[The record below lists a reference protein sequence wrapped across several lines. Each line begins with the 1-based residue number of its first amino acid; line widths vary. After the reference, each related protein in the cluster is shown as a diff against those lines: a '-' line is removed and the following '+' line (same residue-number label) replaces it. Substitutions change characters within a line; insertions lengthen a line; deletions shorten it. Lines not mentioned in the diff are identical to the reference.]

1 MLWHCYAYLSCV
13 LIYNFSL
20 IEPDYFMPIKIPTQ
34 SLLQDVTGQAR
45 KEKVRLPHYLMSS
58 KPKSQPL
65 AKVTEKLGYVSQGIL
80 GN

>member
-1 MLWHCYAYLSCV
+1 MLWQCYTYLSCV

-20 IEPDYFMPIKIPTQ
+20 TEPDIFMPIKIPTQ

-65 AKVTEKLGYVSQGIL
+65 AKVTEKLGHVSQGIL